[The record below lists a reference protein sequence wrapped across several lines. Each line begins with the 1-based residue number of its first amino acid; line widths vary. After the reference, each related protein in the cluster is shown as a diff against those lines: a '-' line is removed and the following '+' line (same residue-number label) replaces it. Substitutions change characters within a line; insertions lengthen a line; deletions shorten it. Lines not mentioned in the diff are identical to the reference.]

1 MVPADQKLYAL
12 RDVTGTVPSVPLITA
27 SILSKKLAESL
38 NALIMDVKFGAA
50 AFMQTR
56 EQARELAQSI
66 VTLARDCGVNTRALL
81 TDMNTPLGRAA
92 GNWLEVKEAVDCLEG
107 RGPEDLRLLV
117 VECAAHLLVQTGRVA
132 ELAAARKQTA
142 QCLASLEPRQK
153 WEDLLAAQGTD
164 LAAFNRQLALD
175 HAAPVVRELPAP
187 RFGCLTRCD
196 ARLIGEVIRDLGGG
210 RLTRESVINPSVGLD
225 RLTKPGD
232 KVDAGAPLCR
242 IHAVTDSA
250 AESAAIRLAP
260 AFEIDD
266 HPPAAGRGAARASEG
281 SA

>member
-1 MVPADQKLYAL
+1 
-12 RDVTGTVPSVPLITA
+12 
-27 SILSKKLAESL
+27 
-38 NALIMDVKFGAA
+38 
-50 AFMQTR
+50 
-56 EQARELAQSI
+56 
-66 VTLARDCGVNTRALL
+66 
-81 TDMNTPLGRAA
+81 
-92 GNWLEVKEAVDCLEG
+92 
-107 RGPEDLRLLV
+107 
-117 VECAAHLLVQTGRVA
+117 
-132 ELAAARKQTA
+132 
-142 QCLASLEPRQK
+142 
-153 WEDLLAAQGTD
+153 
-164 LAAFNRQLALD
+164 
-175 HAAPVVRELPAP
+175 VVRELPAP

-266 HPPAAGRGAARASEG
+266 HPPAALPLIHESL
-281 SA
+281 